1 MLEINPLII
10 KRLNGE
16 PKSEIESDSQ
26 KFTLPR
32 TSQERLEDA
41 LSQPPIK
48 RMFGDL
54 WLSGEL
60 HLLFADTGVGKSIL
74 AVTIGDALSKGKK
87 VMFLENECEPLTVL
101 YYDFELSDRQ
111 FLRRY
116 SNERNECYGFSSY
129 LFTDNID
136 FKELLK
142 NHDPNDMEKLL
153 FQKLR
158 HDVRELKADALI
170 VDNVTFLKT
179 HTTQR
184 TDSALELMRELTELK
199 KDLNLSI
206 LVLAHTPKIN
216 LSEPLTINSLAG
228 SKHLSNFADSVS
240 ALGRSE
246 LGKDIRYIK
255 QIKVRNA
262 EMMYDSSNVITCKLL
277 KDDNF
282 LTFKFIGF
290 NEEREHLKSQSRKEQ
305 RNELI
310 EQARQL
316 IEEGNTYTQAAETLL
331 GDPKKKGTIFK
342 WVNGKDVSTVSE
354 VSNSENGNDGN
365 NGNGDDPPY

>member
-1 MLEINPLII
+1 
-10 KRLNGE
+10 
-16 PKSEIESDSQ
+16 
-26 KFTLPR
+26 
-32 TSQERLEDA
+32 
-41 LSQPPIK
+41 
-48 RMFGDL
+48 
-54 WLSGEL
+54 
-60 HLLFADTGVGKSIL
+60 
-74 AVTIGDALSKGKK
+74 
-87 VMFLENECEPLTVL
+87 
-101 YYDFELSDRQ
+101 
-111 FLRRY
+111 
-116 SNERNECYGFSSY
+116 
-129 LFTDNID
+129 
-136 FKELLK
+136 
-142 NHDPNDMEKLL
+142 MEKLL

-158 HDVRELKADALI
+158 HDVEELKANALI

-246 LGKDIRYIK
+246 KGKDIRYIK

-262 EMMYDSSNVITCKLL
+262 EMMYDAGNVITCQLL

-282 LTFKFIGF
+282 LTFEFIGF